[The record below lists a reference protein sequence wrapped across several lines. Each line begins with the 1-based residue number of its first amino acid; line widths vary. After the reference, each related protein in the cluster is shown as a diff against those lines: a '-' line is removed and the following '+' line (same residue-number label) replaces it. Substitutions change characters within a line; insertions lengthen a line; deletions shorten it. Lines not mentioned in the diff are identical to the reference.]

1 MAYLELNDTK
11 NNIIHKYSSNKDWF
25 KVKLNNGKIISFI
38 LFKHLQDAN
47 NENTDAFSNEYNNH
61 VQYLKHLKISTNDQ
75 FKDEMTVKA
84 LDYLKKNS
92 SNKAFKFDKNLIES
106 LLNIIK
112 QQILSQQTEFNR
124 DNMYLPIQIIYNF
137 SNYNAKFNMDFQSND
152 NTLPLLFDCLK
163 FFIKIADKRLVS
175 NVVYIIYFL
184 SKKSHITSIQT
195 KWKECQ
201 CFDNLLKI
209 LNDNLESLTDPIIE
223 RIVCTLK
230 VSYDLYTETTN
241 EEKDANDEYLF
252 NNEQTLVSS
261 PNKTNIYKYFKEIVF
276 EEESILKNRMFR
288 DAFIHFINMFDGI
301 ETKFDDLIDSNRKIV
316 IETLTNF
323 TKFIMDLL
331 AAELVTKIRD
341 KNQIKLIKLFGY
353 LIDTLNLSINLS
365 FESNFLCEN
374 YQKLNNGLPL
384 LIQFIAND
392 MTNVS
397 KENKIIYFLLYER
410 VYLKI
415 LTLITLFY
423 EYTNNHSA
431 LFDWNNLETLE
442 KFVKST
448 LKMRDKEIVKSLKII
463 LFQYDFKHK
472 ADDLDDYK
480 KYFLSDDSFKLEKI
494 ENSIAQLLLIDEIAK
509 IFEKRTYLNAI
520 LYLFNDDRFFASL
533 SCDTQKEFIKF
544 SVDFFEYVL
553 DILNNLPKDPQFDH
567 SFVYSIKVLL
577 YFDKLIQISTEIS
590 NRSDQFC
597 LEFHRNN
604 SKNGIL
610 ILFKLLTHE
619 NTFSYSVGSKNQ
631 SNKIYNILT
640 NELINN
646 VLHLLLNLSR
656 VSYDFKCIWNDS
668 VDSLVILKE
677 LALKLSNNINKT
689 FELLCFMTIS
699 NIASDDDI
707 LKIASENSHVIKS
720 IVQEVSILA
729 IMLKNN
735 SAERIEIKLN
745 EQNSVRI
752 ISNYISGWHLIEV
765 IKDF

>member
-11 NNIIHKYSSNKDWF
+11 NNIIHKYSSNKDCF

-47 NENTDAFSNEYNNH
+47 NDNTDAFSNEYNNY

-75 FKDEMTVKA
+75 FKDEMTVNA

-92 SNKAFKFDKNLIES
+92 SNKTFKFDKNLIES

-124 DNMYLPIQIIYNF
+124 DNMYLPILIIYNF
-137 SNYNAKFNMDFQSND
+137 SNYNVKFNIDFQSND

-331 AAELVTKIRD
+331 AAELVTKIKD

-494 ENSIAQLLLIDEIAK
+494 ETSIAQLLLFDEIAK
-509 IFEKRTYLNAI
+509 IFEKRTHLNAI

-533 SCDTQKEFIKF
+533 SYDTQKKFIKF

-765 IKDF
+765 IKGF